1 MAGEAG
7 AFARLTFG
15 GDKTMMEIHD
25 LSANGKPNAGASV
38 FVFRM
43 QPVKHTEYFLRFI
56 LGKTNAVIGDNDPVK
71 HARNGSGFRLFVS
84 NIQQGR
90 LPRNGKLDGIIN
102 QMMKKQ

>member
-38 FVFRM
+38 FV
-43 QPVKHTEYFLRFI
+43 
-56 LGKTNAVIGDNDPVK
+56 LGC
-71 HARNGSGFRLFVS
+71 SL
-84 NIQQGR
+84 
-90 LPRNGKLDGIIN
+90 
-102 QMMKKQ
+102 